1 MGGGRSGRGTNRRTL
16 RKPDTEPKTLRNA
29 ARQTDPQSPTGRETE
44 IQKDGDPESV
54 NERGGSRH
62 CRAGGQSPK
71 TQDQRARERG
81 KETGWMWGHRESDR
95 DPERQRDR
103 DPETVRQRVR
113 RHTQRSRS

>member
-1 MGGGRSGRGTNRRTL
+1 MESGIVGEGRGAVGEGRSGRGTNRRTL

-81 KETGWMWGHRESDR
+81 KEIGWMWDTGKVTET
-95 DPERQRDR
+95 QRDR
-103 DPETVRQRVR
+103 GTEIQRQ
-113 RHTQRSRS
+113 